1 MNDNKYYL
9 KIKNKINKLIS
20 DQNFKEA
27 LKLINE
33 ELSMPYIPMDF
44 EAFLIEKIDTLP
56 IVENGDSFSLSIEK
70 IVDLLIKMDESQSD
84 LSDLISQLKKF
95 NLKKEKDELEYY
107 FQKSENKRNRA
118 MIFELL
124 IEEKADIECSLGNP
138 SKSIS
143 VKTSDEYRRDLKK
156 LQESLDNYPVLIEPA
171 VKLLNEIY
179 LTKHYGQVLK
189 EEYWDMVIF
198 TLARLFE
205 QEELLELV
213 NDYENLKEKMENF
226 TTFGE
231 I

>member
-1 MNDNKYYL
+1 MTDNKYYL
-9 KIKNKINKLIS
+9 DMRNKINDLIK
-20 DQNFKEA
+20 DQKFKDA

-44 EAFLIEKIDTLP
+44 ETFLIETLDTLP
-56 IVENGDSFSLSIEK
+56 IADNGDSFSLSLEK
-70 IVDLLIKMDESQSD
+70 IVDLLIKMDKSQSD

-95 NLKKEKDELEYY
+95 NLKEEKDELEYY

-138 SKSIS
+138 SKTESA
-143 VKTSDEYRRDLKK
+143 KDTEEYKKDLKQ
-156 LQESLDNYPVLIEPA
+156 LQDKLDNYPVLVDPA

-226 TTFGE
+226 TTFSE